1 MLADRPNMDWRLA
14 YCGASS
20 SASLLRRQRHRSV
33 QRAVRGALAADDA
46 AERQGS
52 EPTFKVRDTPELKKH
67 AAALEF
73 EMLRRGMLFEV
84 IDWAEGQGSLPL

>member
-1 MLADRPNMDWRLA
+1 MDYQAFTNDSLTMLYA
-14 YCGASS
+14 
-20 SASLLRRQRHRSV
+20 
-33 QRAVRGALAADDA
+33 AVRGALAADDA

-52 EPTFKVRDTPELKKH
+52 KPTFKVRDTPEWKKH

-73 EMLRRGMLFEV
+73 EMLRRGMLSEV